1 MTPKEIVERF
11 WEVMGTNDF
20 AAASQLLTQD
30 YEGHW
35 PQSGEMI
42 RGRENFAAINTAYPA
57 KGPWQFTIHRLV
69 AEGDSVVSDVTVTDS
84 DLVATVVSFHTV
96 RGEQIARQVEYWPD
110 PYEAPAWRAKWV
122 STTEGGKP

>member
-1 MTPKEIVERF
+1 MTSKALVERF

-20 AAASQLLTQD
+20 TAASQLLTQD

-35 PQSGEMI
+35 PQSGEII
-42 RGRENFAAINTAYPA
+42 RGRENFAAINAAYPA

-84 DLVATVVSFHTV
+84 DLVVTVVSFHTV
-96 RGEQIARQVEYWPD
+96 RGEQIARQVEYWPE
-110 PYEAPAWRAKWV
+110 PYEAPTWRAKWV
-122 STTEGGKP
+122 GAPDGGTP

>member
-11 WEVMGTNDF
+11 WEVMGTNDC

-35 PQSGEMI
+35 PQSGEII
-42 RGRENFAAINTAYPA
+42 RGRANFAAINTTYPA

-69 AEGDSVVSDVTVTDS
+69 AEGDSVVSDVTVTDG
-84 DLVATVVSFHTV
+84 DLVAGVVSFHTV
-96 RGEQIARQVEYWPD
+96 RGEQIAHQVEYWPD

-122 STTEGGKP
+122 STT